1 MPLFI
6 PHTPGEEL
14 VKRIRAKEAENN
26 QGRRTRFKMVGRR
39 GVTLE
44 EKLKRSNPW
53 AGERCGRGECFQCK
67 AEGGGDCW
75 RESVCYDLWCDECGV
90 EVCAYKG
97 ETGRNGFTRGL
108 EHQDLLQARDE
119 EGSVLWL
126 HSLHHHQGREDVTYR
141 MRTTG
146 SFSDPLDRQLQERVN
161 ITSFNGPVLMNRR
174 NEMGG
179 VRVERTRYRRWG
191 GN

>member
-1 MPLFI
+1 M
-6 PHTPGEEL
+6 
-14 VKRIRAKEAENN
+14 
-26 QGRRTRFKMVGRR
+26 GRG

-44 EKLKRSNPW
+44 ERLKRSNPW
-53 AGERCGRGECFQCK
+53 AGERCGREECFQCK
-67 AEGGGDCW
+67 AEGGGDCF

-97 ETGRNGFTRGL
+97 ESGRNGFTRGV
-108 EHQDLLQARDE
+108 EHQALLQARDE
-119 EGSVLWL
+119 ERSVLWL

-146 SFSDPLDRQLQERVN
+146 SYSDPLDRQLQERVN
-161 ITSFNGPVLMNRR
+161 ITNFKGPILMNRR